1 MTKTK
6 DTLVRPLG
14 NLLQLAKI
22 LFFMSGKRSRTD
34 NYQSLFN
41 PMMISIVNLSSLN
54 VNQKMQEHGVNITTK
69 ETLGS

>member
-1 MTKTK
+1 MIMTK
-6 DTLVRPLG
+6 DTLVPPLG

-22 LFFMSGKRSRTD
+22 LFFMSGKRSRTG

-54 VNQKMQEHGVNITTK
+54 VNQKMQEHGVNITTQ